1 VQSVIE
7 KSGIAT
13 VSITLLREVTERVE
27 PPRVLVVDRPLG
39 YPLGAPHDAA
49 LQKRI
54 LLAALE
60 LLSRPVSGPLLVDF
74 QEASEPQQ
82 D

>member
-7 KSGIAT
+7 KLRIPT
-13 VSITLLREVTERVE
+13 VSITLLREVTGRVE
-27 PPRVLVVDRPLG
+27 PPRALAVDRPLG

-54 LLAALE
+54 ILAALE

-74 QEASEPQQ
+74 HEAGEPQQ